1 MKSAMDWRSL
11 TSDVLTLERRSVGTR
26 QEFQLQLSCRYERYI
41 PFWAF
46 QHMINVTG
54 LDKSTSK
61 TWKTS
66 SEECRVHD
74 PRCHPRQVFS
84 LSIRVNQVVDH
95 TRESWECYLESRRD
109 PAKASLLRPRRRL
122 LANLHLL
129 CICYFSLLDSCVMR
143 FHTVRPMLRVW
154 AMVMRKESRCFCFTN
169 SFASHCWFANARWNV
184 VSRSLEV
191 PPPHLV
197 MIKESRCLCF
207 TNNFASHCWFAN
219 ARWNVVSRSL
229 EVPPPHLVM
238 MKESRCFCFTNSF
251 ASHCWFAN
259 ARWNMVSRGR
269 KVPPPHL
276 VMMRES
282 RCFCFTNSFASHCWF
297 ANARWNV
304 VSRSLEVPPPHLM
317 MHHQTRV
324 PRHHPAAVLMRSP
337 LNKFQVYAI
346 VCNVKSYGCWQIPD
360 NSYQFS
366 VNGYQFPDKT
376 LPFPG
381 QSPIPFPEQ
390 FGMFEQPFVF
400 LEGGWPRKRKTAA
413 TIQEGEGDWRV
424 KNDFI
429 FTWGQMW
436 DFWMIYKNS
445 VATSWGHS
453 QACAI
458 SPFGKGRIALT
469 NLATKVKSHL
479 SWMLRNL
486 LFSWK
491 DAGREE
497 KGQPQQPSD
506 DGVRNPGFRIS
517 WWDIYLEEIRVF
529 QSANLRHLPWGNS
542 SVSIG
547 EFETFTL
554 RKFECFNRRIWKLP
568 GGNSFEWRN
577 LRHLPWGH

>member
-1 MKSAMDWRSL
+1 
-11 TSDVLTLERRSVGTR
+11 
-26 QEFQLQLSCRYERYI
+26 
-41 PFWAF
+41 
-46 QHMINVTG
+46 
-54 LDKSTSK
+54 
-61 TWKTS
+61 
-66 SEECRVHD
+66 
-74 PRCHPRQVFS
+74 
-84 LSIRVNQVVDH
+84 
-95 TRESWECYLESRRD
+95 
-109 PAKASLLRPRRRL
+109 
-122 LANLHLL
+122 
-129 CICYFSLLDSCVMR
+129 MR

-197 MIKESRCLCF
+197 MMKESRCFCF

-229 EVPPPHLVM
+229 EVPPHLVMMKESRCFCFTNSFASHCWFANARWNMVSRSLKVPPPHLVM

-259 ARWNMVSRGR
+259 ARWNMVSRSL

-276 VMMRES
+276 
-282 RCFCFTNSFASHCWF
+282 
-297 ANARWNV
+297 
-304 VSRSLEVPPPHLM
+304 

-381 QSPIPFPEQ
+381 QSPTISWAIWHVWATFCFLGRRVAEKKKDSRYNPRRRRRLKGQKWLHPYMRPDVRFLNDLQEFCCHFMRSQSSLRHQPLWQRTDCLDQSGHKSKESS
-390 FGMFEQPFVF
+390 FLNVAQPFVSNGRKLTVKKKDSLHNLLTMAYGTQGLEFLGETFTLRKFQCFNRRIWDIYLEEIRLIF

-429 FTWGQMW
+429 HYMRPDVRLLNDLQEFCCHFMRSQSSLRHQPLWQRTDCLDQSGHKSKESS
-436 DFWMIYKNS
+436 FLN
-445 VATSWGHS
+445 VA
-453 QACAI
+453 Q
-458 SPFGKGRIALT
+458 PFVSNGRKLT
-469 NLATKVKSHL
+469 VKKKDSLH
-479 SWMLRNL
+479 NL
-486 LFSWK
+486 LTMAYGTQGLEFLGETFTLRK
-491 DAGREE
+491 FQCFNR
-497 KGQPQQPSD
+497 
-506 DGVRNPGFRIS
+506 RI
-517 WWDIYLEEIRVF
+517 WDIYLEEIR
-529 QSANLRHLPWGNS
+529 L
-542 SVSIG
+542 
-547 EFETFTL
+547 
-554 RKFECFNRRIWKLP
+554 
-568 GGNSFEWRN
+568 EWRN